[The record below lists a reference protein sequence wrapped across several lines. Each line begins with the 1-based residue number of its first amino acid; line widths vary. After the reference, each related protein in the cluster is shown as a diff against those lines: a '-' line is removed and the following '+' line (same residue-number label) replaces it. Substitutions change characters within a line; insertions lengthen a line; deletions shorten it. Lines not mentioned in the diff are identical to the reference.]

1 MAAKLAHASPAETA
15 ALLRERLE
23 RLSATLDSLD
33 QDQLATM
40 NELVAML
47 ERLATLLDETGHH

>member
-23 RLSATLDSLD
+23 RLTETLDSLD
-33 QDQLATM
+33 QEQLATM
-40 NELVAML
+40 SELVAML
-47 ERLATLLDETGHH
+47 ERLATLVDETANH